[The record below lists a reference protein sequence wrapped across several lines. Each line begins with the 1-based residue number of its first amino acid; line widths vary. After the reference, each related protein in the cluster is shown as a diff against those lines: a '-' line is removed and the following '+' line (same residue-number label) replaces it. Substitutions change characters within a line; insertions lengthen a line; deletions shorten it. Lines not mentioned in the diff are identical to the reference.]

1 MADTP
6 HVERLV
12 GALPELAAVVL
23 EAGDASSHLFES
35 VTAGGPL
42 SRWSLLFSAPT
53 RRIVRRSDGEVVV
66 DGRDRGRTR
75 FLDAFAEALA
85 HGSEMT
91 GSKDWQAVLAA
102 HGLPGTF
109 PFLGGWSFFLSYEM
123 AAEVEPRLDLPRFA
137 LGDDTGFP
145 LAVAEYHPAALV
157 RDHESGEDILVHDGS
172 REGERL
178 ADELRRAWQRSAETS
193 RGTTRPALAEL
204 VPPDGPAYRAGVR
217 RVRDY
222 LFAGDV
228 FQANLSHAWRFSL
241 AAGVEPGDVYRSLCR
256 RNPAP
261 FAAWYRLDEGEIIS
275 SSPERLLR
283 VAGGHAETRP
293 IAGTRRRDPDPL
305 RDREL
310 VEQLRAHPKERAEH
324 VMLIDL
330 ERNDLG
336 RVCLPGT
343 VSVDELMVVESY
355 AHVHHLVSNV
365 GGQLPADCSPVAA
378 LAACFPGGT
387 ITGCPKVRCMEI
399 LAELERSGRGPYTG
413 SVGYVSNHG
422 PMDSNILIR
431 TVFLAPDG
439 RGEFRTGAGIVAD
452 SRSSR
457 ELEET
462 YEKARGVLDAL
473 GGEEALEQGRPT
485 P

>member
-1 MADTP
+1 MTDTP

-12 GALPELAAVVL
+12 GAPPELADVVA
-23 EAGDASSHLFES
+23 EAGAATSHLFES

-42 SRWSLLFSAPT
+42 SRWSLLFSAPG
-53 RRIVRRSDGEVVV
+53 RRIVRRSDGMVEV
-66 DGRDRGRTR
+66 DGRARGASG
-75 FLDAFAEALA
+75 FLDAFDEALSRDA
-85 HGSEMT
+85 AT
-91 GSKDWQAVLAA
+91 AASKDWQAVLAA
-102 HGLPGTF
+102 HALPGTF

-123 AAEVEPRLDLPRFA
+123 AAEIEPRLDLPGFA
-137 LGDDTGFP
+137 LGDETGFP
-145 LAVAEYHPAALV
+145 QAVAEYHPAALV
-157 RDHESGEDILVHDGS
+157 RDHDSGEDLLVHDGS
-172 REGERL
+172 PEGHRL
-178 ADELRRAWQRSAETS
+178 ADELRLAWRQASGVTRE
-193 RGTTRPALAEL
+193 GIRPALDEL
-204 VPPDGPAYRAGVR
+204 LPPDGPAYRAVVR
-217 RVRDY
+217 RVREY

-241 AAGVEPGDVYRSLCR
+241 AAGVESGDVYRSLCR

-261 FAAWYRLDEGEIIS
+261 FAAWYRQEEGEILS

-293 IAGTRRRDPDPL
+293 IAGTRRRDPDPA
-305 RDREL
+305 RDRAL
-310 VEQLRAHPKERAEH
+310 VEQLKGHPKERAEH

-365 GGQLPADCSPVAA
+365 GGQLPPDCSPVAA

-399 LAELERSGRGPYTG
+399 IAELERSGRGPYTG

-431 TVFLAPDG
+431 SVFLARGG

-452 SRSSR
+452 SRSRR

-473 GGEEALEQGRPT
+473 GGEEALERGRPA

>member
-1 MADTP
+1 MTDRP
-6 HVERLV
+6 HVERLT
-12 GALPELAAVVL
+12 GPSPELADVVRR
-23 EAGDASSHLFES
+23 AGASASHLFES

-53 RRIVRRSDGEVVV
+53 RRIVRQSDGAVVV
-66 DGRDRGRTR
+66 DGRRRGGSR
-75 FLDAFAEALA
+75 FLDAFDEALA
-85 HGSEMT
+85 RDITASAST
-91 GSKDWQAVLAA
+91 DWQAVLAA
-102 HGLPGTF
+102 QGLPATF
-109 PFLGGWSFFLSYEM
+109 PFLGGWTFFLSYEM
-123 AAEVEPRLDLPRFA
+123 AAEIEPRLELPGFI
-137 LGDDTGFP
+137 LGEKSGFP
-145 LAVAEYHPAALV
+145 QAVAEYHPAALL
-157 RDHESGEDILVHDGS
+157 RDHDAGDDLLVHDGS
-172 REGERL
+172 PEGERL
-178 ADELRRAWQRSAETS
+178 AGELRRAWQSAEISPRAVHPTLS
-193 RGTTRPALAEL
+193 EL
-204 VPPDGPAYRAGVR
+204 SPPDGAAYRAGVR

-241 AAGVEPGDVYRSLCR
+241 AAGVASGDVYRSLCR

-261 FAAWYRLDEGEIIS
+261 FAAWYRLEEGEILS

-293 IAGTRRRDPDPL
+293 IAGTRRRDPDPA

-310 VEQLRAHPKERAEH
+310 VEQLKGHPKERAEH

-336 RVCLPGT
+336 RVCQTGT

-365 GGQLPADCSPVAA
+365 GGRLPAGCSPVAA

-399 LAELERSGRGPYTG
+399 LAELERHGRGPYTG

-452 SRSSR
+452 SRSRR

-473 GGEEALEQGRPT
+473 GGEEALERGRPR

>member
-1 MADTP
+1 M
-6 HVERLV
+6 
-12 GALPELAAVVL
+12 VL

-178 ADELRRAWQRSAETS
+178 ADELR
-193 RGTTRPALAEL
+193 
-204 VPPDGPAYRAGVR
+204 
-217 RVRDY
+217 
-222 LFAGDV
+222 
-228 FQANLSHAWRFSL
+228 
-241 AAGVEPGDVYRSLCR
+241 
-256 RNPAP
+256 
-261 FAAWYRLDEGEIIS
+261 
-275 SSPERLLR
+275 
-283 VAGGHAETRP
+283 
-293 IAGTRRRDPDPL
+293 
-305 RDREL
+305 
-310 VEQLRAHPKERAEH
+310 
-324 VMLIDL
+324 
-330 ERNDLG
+330 
-336 RVCLPGT
+336 
-343 VSVDELMVVESY
+343 
-355 AHVHHLVSNV
+355 
-365 GGQLPADCSPVAA
+365 
-378 LAACFPGGT
+378 
-387 ITGCPKVRCMEI
+387 
-399 LAELERSGRGPYTG
+399 
-413 SVGYVSNHG
+413 
-422 PMDSNILIR
+422 
-431 TVFLAPDG
+431 
-439 RGEFRTGAGIVAD
+439 
-452 SRSSR
+452 
-457 ELEET
+457 
-462 YEKARGVLDAL
+462 
-473 GGEEALEQGRPT
+473 
-485 P
+485 